1 MVFVLAVCIM
11 FLQGWMNQL
20 SNYNAAEF
28 HISDTYSV
36 YVTLEF
42 CTLRLQTPKH
52 GVPKR
57 AICDEYVPTAG
68 FVRQRHF
75 DLEGARVYLLPHGL
89 VNKRLWSKKY
99 PICIAL
105 CNRSRPTDLRHMSDA
120 SSKTTVLYLFARA
133 CRDKEEWYRR
143 FLYAARGMPLPTRLS
158 DVVAQTL
165 SMDQTSD
172 PPMSVSWQKHHRNP
186 STDSTSSPVTEE
198 CASAMELDYSR
209 MLPEHNLI
217 DYSRYM
223 SAVMPPPS
231 PGPAPRDDQSPVS
244 MTWLNALIGRLF
256 LDFLREKYWAE
267 KMRDKIQN
275 KLCKMHVSVN
285 ICCMI
290 C

>member
-1 MVFVLAVCIM
+1 
-11 FLQGWMNQL
+11 MNEL

-36 YVTLEF
+36 YVTLES

-75 DLEGARVYLLPHGL
+75 DLEGARVYLLPRGL
-89 VNKRLWSKKY
+89 VSKRLWSKKY
-99 PICIAL
+99 PICIAG
-105 CNRSRPTDLRHMSDA
+105 TDNGR
-120 SSKTTVLYLFARA
+120 KKTVLYLFARA

-143 FLYAARGMPLPTRLS
+143 FVYASQGMPLPTRLS
-158 DVVAQTL
+158 DVIAQAL
-165 SMDQTSD
+165 SVDQNSS
-172 PPMSVSWQKHHRNP
+172 PPMSVSWQKHCRNP
-186 STDSTSSPVTEE
+186 STDSTSSSPLTEE

-223 SAVMPPPS
+223 SAVMPS
-231 PGPAPRDDQSPVS
+231 FSTGPASSDGQSQVS

-275 KLCKMHVSVN
+275 KLCKMHVSTCSSAKKLFLQRF
-285 ICCMI
+285 IYP
-290 C
+290 